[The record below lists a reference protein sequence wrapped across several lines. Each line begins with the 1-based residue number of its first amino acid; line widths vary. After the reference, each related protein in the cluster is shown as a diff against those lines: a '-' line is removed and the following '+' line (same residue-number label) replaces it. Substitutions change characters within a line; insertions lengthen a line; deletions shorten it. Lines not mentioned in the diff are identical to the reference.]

1 MCVFHS
7 SFLRGFVEL
16 FPFYS
21 QPVLCAQHRTERY
34 IQRVRMRTA
43 RKYAGT
49 RKYLVTVPKGFG
61 CNHEALLLYL
71 RTRFPPINL
80 RTRYVMQSTYQGM
93 NANSLSAELRVDPNQ
108 NSVFLP
114 PRNELLTQTSLSCR
128 LQVTPPGQRLFVEWV
143 VQNGET
149 STHFFVRFGIL
160 RNGYSMLLIGD
171 EMFLFID
178 DLSYK
183 RAGNYTCRARL
194 TADVLSPFQFATIS
208 LFLKR
213 EYIPVIISCN
223 H

>member
-1 MCVFHS
+1 MS
-7 SFLRGFVEL
+7 YSQ
-16 FPFYS
+16 FYS
-21 QPVLCAQHRTERY
+21 QPVLHNLCACAHARGTV
-34 IQRVRMRTA
+34 QRVRMRTA
-43 RKYAGT
+43 PELAGEIRRGA

-61 CNHEALLLYL
+61 RNHEALLLYL

-114 PRNELLTQTSLSCR
+114 PRNELPTQTSLSCR

-194 TADVLSPFQFATIS
+194 TADVLSPFQLATIS

-223 H
+223 QV